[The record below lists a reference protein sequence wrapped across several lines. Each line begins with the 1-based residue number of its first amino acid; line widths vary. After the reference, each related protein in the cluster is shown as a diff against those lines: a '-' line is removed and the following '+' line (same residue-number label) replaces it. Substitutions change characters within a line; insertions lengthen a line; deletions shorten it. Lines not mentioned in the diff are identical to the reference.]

1 MIIQTVG
8 KVNNTLE
15 NIAKGASIIIEGYL
29 LIVTDRI
36 ENDDIAC
43 VELSTGTTHLI
54 DRKQSV
60 EEIETKIIVYGDSN
74 TLWAERRA

>member
-8 KVNNTLE
+8 KINNTLE
-15 NIAKGASIIIEGYL
+15 NIPKGASIVIEGYL

-36 ENDDIAC
+36 ENDDIVC

-60 EEIETKIIVYGDSN
+60 EEIETKIIVYGDGN
-74 TLWAERRA
+74 TLWAERRN

>member
-8 KVNNTLE
+8 RVNNTLE

-54 DRKQSV
+54 DRKQRV